1 MIEAVRQ
8 LRGEAHPNV
17 QVQNC
22 DLALAH
28 GTGGSLG
35 TRHGSVTVIMNGVN
49 QMTVKQ
55 RTFPSPIADPDTEQ
69 FWTAAKNGKLM
80 VGSCNS
86 CGENITILEVSVL
99 LWSPRYYA
107 CRGLWQRRDLLW
119 SVLRRAD
126 PLRHR
131 LRYLRRRTYNDD
143 EYMSVIWTL

>member
-17 QVQNC
+17 QVQIA

-28 GTGGSLG
+28 GTGGSLENTSWQRNCYNG
-35 TRHGSVTVIMNGVN
+35 TGVN

-69 FWTAAKNGKLM
+69 FWTAAKMKLM

-86 CGENITILEVSVL
+86 CGEKHYYPRGICPHCGAQDITLVEASGKGEITLGAFYVPIPP
-99 LWSPRYYA
+99 SP
-107 CRGLWQRRDLLW
+107 
-119 SVLRRAD
+119 S
-126 PLRHR
+126 P
-131 LRYLRRRTYNDD
+131 
-143 EYMSVIWTL
+143 TLP